1 MDKSVRVFVVEDSV
15 ALRERIVGDIAS
27 LDRLDVVGWA
37 ESENHA
43 VEAIEELSPDV
54 VVTDLGLK
62 EGSGVNLVRQ
72 VRAKRPA
79 LPPRIVVLTNYA
91 TPEYRARC
99 LQYGADEFFDKTS
112 EYDDF
117 LAVMRKASRHPTIR
131 RKAMALNSAGERHHR
146 RSPCGSYRVGAASA
160 SIVSFVDAIA

>member
-1 MDKSVRVFVVEDSV
+1 MDKSVRVFVVEDSA
-15 ALRERIVGDIAS
+15 ALRERIVGDIES
-27 LDRLDVVGWA
+27 LDHLDVVGWA

-79 LPPRIVVLTNYA
+79 PPPRIVVLTNYA

-117 LAVMRKASRHPTIR
+117 LAVMRKASRHPEQTS
-131 RKAMALNSAGERHHR
+131 KGN
-146 RSPCGSYRVGAASA
+146 GAE
-160 SIVSFVDAIA
+160 

>member
-1 MDKSVRVFVVEDSV
+1 MDKSVRVFVVEDS
-15 ALRERIVGDIAS
+15 AELRERIVGDIAS
-27 LDRLDVVGWA
+27 LDHLDVVGWA

-62 EGSGVNLVRQ
+62 EGSGVSLVRQ

-79 LPPRIVVLTNYA
+79 PPPRIVVLTNRA

-99 LQYGADEFFDKTS
+99 LQYGADAFFDKTS

-117 LAVMRKASRHPTIR
+117 LAVMREASRD
-131 RKAMALNSAGERHHR
+131 RHQT
-146 RSPCGSYRVGAASA
+146 SKGNGAE
-160 SIVSFVDAIA
+160 